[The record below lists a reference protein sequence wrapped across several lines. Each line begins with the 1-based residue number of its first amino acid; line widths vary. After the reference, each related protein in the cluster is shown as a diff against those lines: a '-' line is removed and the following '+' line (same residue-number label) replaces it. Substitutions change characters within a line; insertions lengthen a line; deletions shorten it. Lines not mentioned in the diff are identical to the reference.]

1 MKALVTGA
9 SGAIGSAI
17 ARQLGADGYHV
28 IVHGHSRVQEAESV
42 CQSIIRAGG
51 SSESLFFDVS
61 DAESCQKALSVF
73 EDDPIQV
80 LVNNAALHQDAP
92 MVGMTQDQWQSVIN
106 TSLSSFY
113 NVTQPLLMPMMRTR
127 WGRIVSIGSI
137 AGMIGNRG
145 QANYAAAKA
154 GLVGAT
160 KSLSLEL
167 ASRGVLVNVV
177 SPGLIDDGM
186 SHDTLDE
193 TFIRSRIP
201 MKRAG
206 TVHEVANLVSFL
218 CSDKA
223 SYITGQDFHV
233 NGGMI

>member
-1 MKALVTGA
+1 
-9 SGAIGSAI
+9 
-17 ARQLGADGYHV
+17 
-28 IVHGHSRVQEAESV
+28 
-42 CQSIIRAGG
+42 
-51 SSESLFFDVS
+51 
-61 DAESCQKALSVF
+61 
-73 EDDPIQV
+73 
-80 LVNNAALHQDAP
+80 
-92 MVGMTQDQWQSVIN
+92 MVGMSQDQWQRVIN

-137 AGMIGNRG
+137 AGLIGNRG

-160 KSLSLEL
+160 KSLAQEL

-186 SHDTLDE
+186 AKDSLDPS
-193 TFIRSRIP
+193 FIRSKIP

-206 TVHEVANLVSFL
+206 TVIEVANLVSFL

>member
-17 ARQLGADGYHV
+17 AQQLGADGYHV

-61 DAESCQKALSVF
+61 DANSCLKALSVF

-92 MVGMTQDQWQSVIN
+92 MVGMTQDQWQNVIN

-186 SHDTLDE
+186 SHDALDE

>member
-61 DAESCQKALSVF
+61 DAESCLNALSVF

>member
-1 MKALVTGA
+1 MKALVTGS

-28 IVHGHSRVQEAESV
+28 IVHGHSRVEETEAV
-42 CQSIIRAGG
+42 RQSIIQAGG
-51 SSESLFFDVS
+51 SSESIFFDIS
-61 DAESCQKALSVF
+61 DAQSCLKALSAF

-80 LVNNAALHQDAP
+80 LVNNAALHLDAP
-92 MVGMTQDQWQSVIN
+92 MVGMSQDQWQRVIN

-137 AGMIGNRG
+137 AGLIGNRG

-160 KSLSLEL
+160 KSLAQEL

-186 SHDTLDE
+186 AKDTLDPS
-193 TFIRSRIP
+193 FIRSKIP

-206 TVHEVANLVSFL
+206 TVVEVANLVSFL